1 MYFDEFAEA
10 LEEISQNNTVPLFS
24 FRNQLCL
31 WLVWTAMGQEVTA
44 TPSLQKYARATTPK
58 FTHGQ
63 PNSDSK
69 ESHQQIQLT
78 YVWTQNWQWNVWKET
93 HTHSH
98 TRTENWWQDVAWSIK
113 YMYGIYKTII
123 GMEVVDGQSLV
134 SRWRLICIFL
144 PKSHNCTTWGCTWQT
159 LIPVCE
165 HALNWMS
172 SAKSLWDKML
182 YSLLWLKAVNIKCP
196 LHI

>member
-1 MYFDEFAEA
+1 MPVASLDSYGSGGDSHP
-10 LEEISQNNTVPLFS
+10 ISTKIRTGHNPKVYTWPAKLRQQGEPPADPADLRMNT
-24 FRNQLCL
+24 
-31 WLVWTAMGQEVTA
+31 
-44 TPSLQKYARATTPK
+44 K
-58 FTHGQ
+58 
-63 PNSDSK
+63 
-69 ESHQQIQLT
+69 LT
-78 YVWTQNWQWNVWKET
+78 MECVEGNT
-93 HTHSH
+93 HTLTH

-172 SAKSLWDKML
+172 SAKRVSG
-182 YSLLWLKAVNIKCP
+182 IKCCIAYYDSR
-196 LHI
+196 L